1 MWNLE
6 VSEAQVVL
14 VRVFA
19 SWIKHAIEH
28 CDLVGH
34 RDEYGFFCD
43 AAELANALLYSLMYS
58 SASKQRVRS
67 KVSLRKDR
75 WQASAMTVNPLSRL
89 ISTPMLSL
97 SSLRLPYPASSTFMQ
112 IPHEHVWL

>member
-19 SWIKHAIEH
+19 SWMKHTIEH

-43 AAELANALLYSLMYS
+43 AAELANALLYSLMCS
-58 SASKQRVRS
+58 SFSKRRVRS
-67 KVSLRKDR
+67 KVSLWKGG
-75 WQASAMTVNPLSRL
+75 WQASAMTVNLLQPPNVDSDAFFEQFASA
-89 ISTPMLSL
+89 ISG
-97 SSLRLPYPASSTFMQ
+97 F
-112 IPHEHVWL
+112 